1 VKRLDLRLYALVDPA
16 QSGGHEPVALARA
29 AAAGG
34 AGLVQLRDKTG
45 TTRAM
50 VARAKAV
57 VAALEGSGVPVLI
70 NDRVDVALA
79 AGAAGVH
86 LGQEDM
92 PPDIARRLLGKRAI
106 IGITVRSEEEAENA
120 AVDVADYVGVGGVFS
135 TVSKD
140 NPTAPIG
147 LAGLGRLAG
156 LLRARRADILLVAI
170 AGIDA
175 GNAADIVAAG
185 ADGVAVISA
194 LAKARDPEAA
204 AREMRAIV
212 DAALKERNAS

>member
-1 VKRLDLRLYALVDPA
+1 MKRLDLRLYALVDPA

-140 NPTAPIG
+140 NLTAPIG

-175 GNAADIVAAG
+175 GNAADIIAAG

-204 AREMRAIV
+204 ARELRAIV